1 MFMVLN
7 PYMAVLDVG
16 PVQMSIRAER
26 KGQPLGREWRKLEQ
40 LVSDW
45 LGDLKRYLEEACK
58 PWTQVKDTSHC
69 PKVFRLMHDAVR
81 STSEPTLT
89 SMAAVA
95 GTISEMV
102 CNYLTER
109 GATKVLV
116 NNGGDI
122 AVHLGD
128 GESTRV
134 GIIPRLGAQ
143 PSHYV
148 QLSSASAIKGIATS
162 GFGGRSFTRG
172 IADAAVAL
180 AAKPSIADACAT
192 VLANAVNVESPLI
205 ERRQA
210 RELDPAT
217 DIPNLWVTT
226 KILPLPG
233 ETRDCALANGM
244 EKAREMVD
252 SKLLFGAIL
261 FLAGK
266 MVEYPQG
273 ITRNL

>member
-1 MFMVLN
+1 MFTILD
-7 PYMAVLDVG
+7 PYKAILDIG
-16 PVQMSIRAER
+16 PVQMSVRAER
-26 KGQPLGREWRKLEQ
+26 NGQPLGREWRRLEQ
-40 LVSDW
+40 IVSDW
-45 LGDLKRYLEEACK
+45 LSDLKRHLEEARK
-58 PWTQVKDTSHC
+58 PWPQVKDTSQY
-69 PKVFRLMHDAVR
+69 PKVLRLMYEAVR
-81 STSEPTLT
+81 LTGEPTLT

-102 CNYLTER
+102 CNYLIDR

-122 AVHLGD
+122 AIHLGD

-134 GIIPRLGAQ
+134 GIIPRLGTQ

-148 QLSSASAIKGIATS
+148 QLSPASAIKGIATS
-162 GFGGRSFTRG
+162 GFGGRSFTLG

-205 ERRQA
+205 ERQQA

-217 DIPNLWVTT
+217 DIPGLWVTT

-233 ETRDCALANGM
+233 EIKDCALENGM
-244 EKAREMVD
+244 KKAREMVD
-252 SKLLFGAIL
+252 SKVLLGAIL
-261 FLAGK
+261 FLGGK

-273 ITRNL
+273 IARKI

>member
-1 MFMVLN
+1 MFTLLD
-7 PYMAVLDVG
+7 PYKALIDLG
-16 PVQMSIRAER
+16 PVQMSVRAER
-26 KGQPLGREWRKLEQ
+26 NGQPLGREWRRLEQ
-40 LVSDW
+40 LVNDW
-45 LGDLKRYLEEACK
+45 LSDLKRHLEEARK
-58 PWTQVKDTSHC
+58 PWPQVEQTSQY
-69 PKVFRLMHDAVR
+69 PKALRLMHNAVQ
-81 STSEPTLT
+81 STGDPTLT

-95 GTISEMV
+95 GTISEML

-122 AVHLGD
+122 AVHLGK

-162 GFGGRSFTRG
+162 GFGGRSFTLG

-180 AAKPSIADACAT
+180 AAKPSTADACAT

-205 ERRQA
+205 ERIQA
-210 RELDPAT
+210 RELDPVT
-217 DIPNLWVTT
+217 DIPDLWVTT
-226 KILPLPG
+226 KILPLT
-233 ETRDCALANGM
+233 EEIKDCALENGM
-244 EKAREMVD
+244 KKARKMVD
-252 SKLLFGAIL
+252 SKLLLGAVL
-261 FLAGK
+261 FLDGK

-273 ITRNL
+273 IACKI